1 MYNNVEMLMSETLH
15 PRLKHYIVKI
25 ISISVLGSKFN
36 FEAYYH
42 HYIKHIIIIIM
53 QEKNNVKYKMQ

>member
-1 MYNNVEMLMSETLH
+1 MYNNVEILMSETLH
-15 PRLKHYIVKI
+15 SRLKHYIVKI

-42 HYIKHIIIIIM
+42 YYIKHIIIIIM
-53 QEKNNVKYKMQ
+53 QEKNNVKCKM

>member
-15 PRLKHYIVKI
+15 SRLKYYIIKI
-25 ISISVLGSKFN
+25 ISISVLRSKFN

-42 HYIKHIIIIIM
+42 YYIKHIIIIIM
-53 QEKNNVKYKMQ
+53 QEKNNVKYKI